1 MVSFQKTEQ
10 LKFGIKF
17 IKLVEFTGK
26 NVTNCCLKIRYYCE
40 RFGNS
45 SYRYEQLL
53 VKLVKIFKSFPED
66 KFRLWDIDNSTK
78 TIQYIG
84 RRTFHNMTSIT
95 EEHRIDYEI
104 MLKGETA
111 EYDII
116 FKNKE
121 CTPSLK
127 SKTNQEDT
135 TIPY

>member
-1 MVSFQKTEQ
+1 
-10 LKFGIKF
+10 
-17 IKLVEFTGK
+17 
-26 NVTNCCLKIRYYCE
+26 
-40 RFGNS
+40 
-45 SYRYEQLL
+45 
-53 VKLVKIFKSFPED
+53 
-66 KFRLWDIDNSTK
+66 
-78 TIQYIG
+78 
-84 RRTFHNMTSIT
+84 MTSII

-135 TIPY
+135 TIPYWYHYTIDILVGKIIKGMISQSVVNSGGGGTKGDGGVRNDSRSQKLP